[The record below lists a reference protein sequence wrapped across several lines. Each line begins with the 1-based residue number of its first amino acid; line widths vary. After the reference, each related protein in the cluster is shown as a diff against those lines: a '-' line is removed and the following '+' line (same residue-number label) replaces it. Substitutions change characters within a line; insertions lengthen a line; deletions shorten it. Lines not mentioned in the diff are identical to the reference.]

1 MAGDERPSP
10 PGRGGRSEGICVT
23 AGPAPPLDLTPRRAR
38 EPPRARTEA
47 LMDLDVIVIG
57 SGQAG
62 VPLATRLA
70 RGGKTVLL
78 AERGALGGTC
88 VNTGC
93 TPTKTLVASARAA
106 HVARTAQ
113 RLGVRAGRVE
123 VDFPAVIARKDALV
137 RSWQEGVERRIAAAG
152 PNLRLVRGHARLV
165 GERTVEVGGER
176 HRAAAVILNVG
187 ARPFEPAIPGLR
199 DVPWL
204 DNRRVMELAERP
216 AHLVVVGGGYVGCE
230 LAQAYRRFGADVTL
244 VEPGPHLL
252 GHEDVEASEAI
263 EEVFREEGIGL
274 FLGTRPEQVSG
285 GAGRIRV
292 RLPGG
297 RGVEGSHLLVATG
310 RRPNTDDLGCDAG
323 GVRLDRR
330 GFVEVDDLYRSN
342 AAGVYA
348 VGDCAGGPQFT
359 HTAWDDHRLLFE
371 VLAGRPGRG
380 RKDRLVAYAA
390 YTDPQVAGVGLTERE
405 AKAKGIRYEAA
416 TLPFSAIARAV
427 ETDEKA
433 GVLKVLL
440 DPATERILGAS
451 IVGAEAG
458 ELIHVFAALMQA
470 GATARAIVDME
481 AVHPSFAEGV
491 QTVVMGL
498 GRYALG

>member
-1 MAGDERPSP
+1 
-10 PGRGGRSEGICVT
+10 
-23 AGPAPPLDLTPRRAR
+23 
-38 EPPRARTEA
+38 
-47 LMDLDVIVIG
+47 MDFDVIVIG

-70 RGGKTVLL
+70 RGGRVLL

-123 VDFPAVIARKDALV
+123 VDFAAVIARKDAMV
-137 RSWQEGVERRIAAAG
+137 RSWQEGVARRLDAAG
-152 PNLRLVRGHARLV
+152 PSLRLVRGHARLV

-176 HRAAAVILNVG
+176 HRGEAVILNVG
-187 ARPFEPAIPGLR
+187 ARPVEPAIPGLR

-204 DNRRVMELAERP
+204 DNRRVMQLAELP
-216 AHLVVVGGGYVGCE
+216 SHLVVVGGGYVGCE
-230 LAQAYRRFGADVTL
+230 LAQAYRRFGAAVTL

-252 GHEDVEASEAI
+252 GHQDVEASEAI
-263 EEVFREEGIGL
+263 EGAFRDEGITL
-274 FLGTRPEQVSG
+274 LLGMRPEAVSG
-285 GAGRIRV
+285 GDGRIVV

-297 RGVEGSHLLVATG
+297 ATVEGSHLLVATG
-310 RRPNTDDLGCDAG
+310 RRPNTDDLGCAAAG
-323 GVRLDRR
+323 VKLDGR
-330 GFVEVDDLYRSN
+330 GFVEVDDLYRSS
-342 AAGVYA
+342 AAGIYA

-380 RKDRLVAYAA
+380 RKDRLVPHAA

-405 AKAKGIRYEAA
+405 AKARGIPYEAA
-416 TLPFSAIARAV
+416 TLPFASVARAL

-470 GATARAIVDME
+470 GASARAIVDME

-491 QTVVMGL
+491 QTVVMAL
-498 GRYALG
+498 PRYALR